1 MNNDVA
7 LWLSSAPI
15 TFVTT
20 MADADP
26 SMPRGRQVVVAGPP
40 AVMDLLAAPD
50 VTLLAALV
58 ANLHEPATAWPAE
71 VVLAALT
78 GRDAD
83 IVDAF
88 ARSPNEWLAT
98 LRESAEQA
106 WRAWLTAHRASLVW
120 SPAKRRFTL
129 HNQ

>member
-7 LWLSSAPI
+7 SRLRSAPI
-15 TFVTT
+15 SFVTT
-20 MADADP
+20 MADAHP
-26 SMPRGRQVVVAGPP
+26 SMPRGRQVVVTGPP

-50 VTLLAALV
+50 VALLAALV
-58 ANLHEPATAWPAE
+58 ANLREPATAWSAE

-78 GRDAD
+78 GRDAE

-88 ARSPNEWLAT
+88 AQSPKEWLAT

-106 WRAWLTAHRASLVW
+106 WRTWLAAHRASLVW
-120 SPAKRRFTL
+120 SPAQRRFTL
-129 HNQ
+129 RNQ